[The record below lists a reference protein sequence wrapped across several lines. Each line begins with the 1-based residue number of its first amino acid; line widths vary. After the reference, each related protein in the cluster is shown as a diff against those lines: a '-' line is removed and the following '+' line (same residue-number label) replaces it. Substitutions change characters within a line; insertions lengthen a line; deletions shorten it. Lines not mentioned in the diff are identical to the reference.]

1 MNNQEMNQDEMS
13 FEEIWKEMDAIE
25 PLTPFVNGKSE
36 LPRTSPDIPP
46 STT

>member
-1 MNNQEMNQDEMS
+1 MENEITS
-13 FEEIWKEMDAIE
+13 EEYERIWKEMDAIE

-36 LPRTSPDIPP
+36 LPGTSPDIHS

>member
-1 MNNQEMNQDEMS
+1 MENEITSEE
-13 FEEIWKEMDAIE
+13 FERIWKEMDAIE

-36 LPRTSPDIPP
+36 LPRTSPDIHP

>member
-1 MNNQEMNQDEMS
+1 MINQEMNQDEMS

-36 LPRTSPDIPP
+36 LPRTSPDIHP